1 MKAYC
6 ITKTPISYNEKA
18 RIILIA
24 ADGSYHGEVLKGFIS
39 ENEHFKMIG
48 FPFKATYTGSG
59 LLAAEEE
66 TDTYNHTIKELMSIM
81 PEGTKK
87 MTWREI
93 EKLISNGK
101 LIINLYGKETFV
113 NIMLIHEDV
122 YQMILSK
129 KISTYITKYKENNLL
144 ELKKIM
150 KNKLNIYEENKYLEN
165 MDIDLEL
172 RFKTK
177 IKPYAELVKDLGF
190 DRMIELVSEAY
201 FLEKVLFKFGYLFLP
216 FFSCNESVSADET
229 ANFNLNLAKLQL
241 KINNKINDDIV
252 PLKFEVNYSLKK
264 SELLDKF
271 EKWGFTDEMKKDYI
285 EELLILSQGNNEFE
299 LLINK
304 GDTSSKIKNIIS
316 DSLISIDSM
325 KVTIYMD

>member
-1 MKAYC
+1 
-6 ITKTPISYNEKA
+6 
-18 RIILIA
+18 
-24 ADGSYHGEVLKGFIS
+24 
-39 ENEHFKMIG
+39 
-48 FPFKATYTGSG
+48 
-59 LLAAEEE
+59 
-66 TDTYNHTIKELMSIM
+66 
-81 PEGTKK
+81 

-285 EELLILSQGNNEFE
+285 EELFN
-299 LLINK
+299 
-304 GDTSSKIKNIIS
+304 
-316 DSLISIDSM
+316 LISR
-325 KVTIYMD
+325 